1 VYTDIE
7 VLAKEGMAQIDQQP
21 GTRWR
26 TYSASEAGIA
36 LGRHYAERLTGE
48 QRAILEKIVKL
59 VRSLSFNELVSAI
72 YKAYPPMRARSVFRD
87 RD

>member
-1 VYTDIE
+1 
-7 VLAKEGMAQIDQQP
+7 MAQVNQQP

-26 TYSASEAGIA
+26 TFSATEAGIA
-36 LGRHYAERLTGE
+36 VGKRYAEVLTGE
-48 QRAILEKIVKL
+48 QQIVLGKIVKL
-59 VRSLSFNELVSAI
+59 VRSLSFNGLVSAI